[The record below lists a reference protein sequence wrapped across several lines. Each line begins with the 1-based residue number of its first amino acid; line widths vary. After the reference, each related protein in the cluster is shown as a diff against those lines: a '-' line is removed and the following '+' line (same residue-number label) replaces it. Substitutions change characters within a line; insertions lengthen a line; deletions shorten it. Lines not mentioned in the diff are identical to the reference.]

1 VKIPAVFVRGGL
13 LAATIALSGCTIL
26 EDNGTHLAFALERGA
41 KKLRA
46 SNLSE
51 YVVHYEPLEGI
62 NETYEINMIHSREVV
77 QVDVFGNTLRPGGS
91 SLTVTGRNNG
101 GTNYHERFVFTPRDL
116 HIVKTNAPAEVVL
129 RKVGDRIDVVEL
141 R

>member
-1 VKIPAVFVRGGL
+1 MKIPAVFVMGGL
-13 LAATIALSGCTIL
+13 FVASLALAGCTLL

-46 SNLSE
+46 SDLNE

-62 NETYEINMIHSREVV
+62 NETYAIDMVHSREVV
-77 QVDVFGNTLRPGGS
+77 KVDVFGNTLRPGGS

-116 HIVKTNAPAEVVL
+116 HIVKTNAAAE
-129 RKVGDRIDVVEL
+129 
-141 R
+141 